1 MFVYDLSGNPIHALK
16 GHTVSDAASE
26 LCSMFPLDADS
37 RFMAGLLQDAV
48 YCLAYADDGS
58 RFASGGADKTV
69 IIWSSAGQGLLKF
82 THSSPIQALSYN
94 PVTQQLASASE
105 TDFGLWSPEVRSV
118 PKTALTSRALCVA
131 WSTDGQYLAIGC
143 EDGSV
148 LIKDKAGKDHANIQ
162 KGSPVWS
169 VAFSPKPLDKLKTLV
184 VASWDGTLSY
194 YKVVSRFL
202 SLHVHIRSVRWM
214 SNSLARLQTDGEPHG
229 LKDVVLGFKPCT
241 VEFSSNG
248 SNLVVGGTSKKL
260 ELYTATGIFV
270 SSLATKRSWIWA
282 VSIRPGASNGLFHV
296 ACGTE
301 DGSVCY
307 ESVSISTVH
316 GLYKV

>member
-1 MFVYDLSGNPIHALK
+1 
-16 GHTVSDAASE
+16 
-26 LCSMFPLDADS
+26 LDTDS
-37 RFMAGLLQDAV
+37 RFIAVPLQDAV
-48 YCLAYADDGS
+48 YCLAYADDGT

-82 THSSPIQALSYN
+82 TRSSPIQALSYN

-131 WSTDGQYLAIGC
+131 WSTDGQFLAIGC

-148 LIKDKAGKDHANIQ
+148 LLKDKAGKDHATIG
-162 KGSPVWS
+162 KGAPVWS
-169 VAFSPKPLDKLKTLV
+169 VAFSPKPIDKLKTLV
-184 VASWDGTLSY
+184 VAAWDGTLSY
-194 YKVVSRFL
+194 YKVRYRFT
-202 SLHVHIRSVRWM
+202 SLQLCICSIRMM
-214 SNSLARLQTDGEPHG
+214 SNGLARLQTDGEPHG
-229 LKDVVLGFKPCT
+229 LKDVALGFKPCA

-270 SSLATKRSWIWA
+270 CSLATKSSWIWA
-282 VSIRPGASNGLFHV
+282 VSVRPGASHGLFHV
-296 ACGTE
+296 GCGTE

-316 GLYKV
+316 GLYKVRNHPP